1 MSFKVAH
8 RVRLIVATVAGFF
21 LLMGFSSPLLASVN
35 RIPYFRYHVVQKGEC
50 LYDIGQLYGVRV
62 KEIMRKN
69 SLSSSR
75 IYPGQRL
82 IIPQWIE
89 GIYHRVQ
96 NQETL
101 WRITRTYGVSLP
113 EVVRLNNLSNP
124 DRIKT
129 GMKLFIP
136 GVKEVREVILPPDLF
151 LTVRAEASTGE
162 AMSTST
168 LGTEM
173 EASSEEP
180 ISGKDGLPE
189 EPVFLPEVTSEKTV
203 VKKILLSWPVRGK
216 IIGYFKP
223 GERGGIDIAAP
234 EGTIVRAPADGVVIY
249 EGVMRGYGKYLL
261 IHHEE
266 IDLYTFYAHNSANL
280 VSKGDKVKKG
290 DALASIGSSGTAEV
304 ICLHFE
310 VRNAQD
316 GEAINPLSYLP

>member
-50 LYDIGQLYGVRV
+50 LYDIGKLYGVKV
-62 KEIMRKN
+62 KEIMKKN
-69 SLSSSR
+69 SLLNSR
-75 IYPGQRL
+75 IYPGERL

-89 GIYHRVQ
+89 GVYHQVR

-101 WRITRTYGVSLP
+101 WRITKTYGVSLS
-113 EVVRLNNLSNP
+113 EVVRLNNLSDP

-136 GVKEVREVILPPDLF
+136 GVREAREVILPSDLF
-151 LTVRAEASTGE
+151 LTTRAEASTGE
-162 AMSTST
+162 TMSTST
-168 LGTEM
+168 LGAEM
-173 EASSEEP
+173 EASLEEAVP
-180 ISGKDGLPE
+180 GEEGLPG
-189 EPVFLPEVTSEKTV
+189 EKIGSSQV
-203 VKKILLSWPVRGK
+203 SLSWPVKGK

-234 EGTIVRAPADGVVIY
+234 EGTTVRAPADGVVIY

-280 VSKGDKVKKG
+280 VSRNDKVNKG
-290 DALASIGSSGTAEV
+290 DALARIGSSGTAEV
-304 ICLHFE
+304 ICLYFE
-310 VRNAQD
+310 VRNAQG
-316 GEAINPLSYLP
+316 GEAVDPLSYLP

>member
-8 RVRLIVATVAGFF
+8 RVRLIVATVAGFL
-21 LLMGFSSPLLASVN
+21 LLMGFSSLLLASVN

-62 KEIMRKN
+62 KEIMKKN
-69 SLSSSR
+69 SLSNSR

-89 GIYHRVQ
+89 GVYHRVR

-101 WRITRTYGVSLP
+101 WRISKTYGVSLL
-113 EVVRLNNLSNP
+113 EVVRLNNLSDP

-136 GVKEVREVILPPDLF
+136 GVREAREVILPPDLF
-151 LTVRAEASTGE
+151 LTTRAEASTGE
-162 AMSTST
+162 IMSSST
-168 LGTEM
+168 LGAEM
-173 EASSEEP
+173 EASSEEAVP
-180 ISGKDGLPE
+180 GEEGLPK
-189 EPVFLPEVTSEKTV
+189 EPVFLPEVTSEKIA
-203 VKKILLSWPVRGK
+203 VKKISLSWPVKGK
-216 IIGYFKP
+216 VIDYFKP
-223 GERGGIDIAAP
+223 GERGGIDIVAP
-234 EGTIVRAPADGVVIY
+234 EGTIVRAPADGVVIH

-280 VSKGDKVKKG
+280 VSRNDKVNKGDS
-290 DALASIGSSGTAEV
+290 LARIGSSGTAEV
-304 ICLHFE
+304 ICLYFE
-310 VRNAQD
+310 VRNAQG
-316 GEAINPLSYLP
+316 GEAVDPLSYLP